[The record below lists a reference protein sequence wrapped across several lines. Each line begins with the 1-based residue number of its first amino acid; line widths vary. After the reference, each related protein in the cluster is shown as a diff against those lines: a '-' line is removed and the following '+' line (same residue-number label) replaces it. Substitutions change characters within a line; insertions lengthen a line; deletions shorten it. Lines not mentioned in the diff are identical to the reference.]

1 MSSIAAI
8 GEHGTVEAFVLGGV
22 AVTTADDAEA
32 VHVAWSRLGA
42 DVAVLILS
50 ARAAAVLATERE
62 QRPDLLWAVLP
73 A

>member
-8 GEHGTVEAFVLGGV
+8 GEHGAVEAFVLGGV
-22 AVTTADDAEA
+22 AVTTADDAVA
-32 VHVAWSRLGA
+32 VHAAWDRLGA

-50 ARAAAVLATERE
+50 PRAAGILATERE